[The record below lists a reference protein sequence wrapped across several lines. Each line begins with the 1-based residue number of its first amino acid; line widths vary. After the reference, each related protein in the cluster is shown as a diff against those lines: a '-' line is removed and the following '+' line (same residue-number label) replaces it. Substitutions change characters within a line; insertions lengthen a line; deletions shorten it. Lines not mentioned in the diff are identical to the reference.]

1 MTDTT
6 HHTPDE
12 SNLTAFALGELDPS
26 SDVYKQIAALIET
39 DADARAFV
47 EQARALGEQLH
58 DAYHADE
65 SSVGL
70 ADHQHRELSA
80 MIDQQ
85 DHNQPTPS
93 ATKTHESATAR
104 QPFRMP
110 RKMLLAA
117 GLAIAAGAAVTT
129 ITLLSETPD
138 AQRVA
143 KDDAKIVNVAGLSN
157 VQDAIAQP
165 VAVDFDNA
173 TLGEVLAFLNKQTG
187 VAIDAD
193 WSALKHRGVDRDT
206 RVSLTSDKP
215 QPARDVL
222 GYALRLAWAQSPHP
236 DPAEWAMD
244 DEGITIAPRSTLAQA
259 RLDATAKLL
268 EARRFSQAPVDDAM
282 LRTSKAKVW
291 DTGLWNDIQTKRA
304 EAGERVLEEAD
315 ASLDA
320 AEKAAAKGDLAAASD
335 HGVYAY
341 QLLAINATL
350 IKPDGFDSPMKR
362 IGALQETLNDK
373 QAEQDKAAI
382 AKAVEQAKADNREV
396 TDYESAMLAAVEALE
411 NESFQAA
418 SEALIQARASLVTN
432 REQHE
437 PDQYAE
443 LSGRALRLQA
453 EITRAS
459 GEAQDKRIAEALKQ
473 YKHRELIAKTKGEK
487 ENAQAIQER
496 LRAAREFQKQQQ
508 YGFAFE
514 KLEEASALDPD
525 NAVIQGFTEMI
536 KDSSFAVESSHLRRE
551 REVQAVNL
559 SLMNIEASTP
569 LGRSARGGR
578 HGQQAAGEWK
588 GNVVWHDGYTD
599 FAGNETKFDTRYAN
613 GRLYDAKDAALGV
626 EFKRQHAAGDVVSF
640 AIPGKVRFEN
650 APAFDLNAALSNT
663 SSGGNRGLSAGLAD
677 PSYAGGVV
685 VDGLPPAA
693 PTRNARPAVE
703 LAEAANAPSD
713 DFDQFGLVLD
723 SRSGRLQTQRQQFVN
738 RPNAEQPRK
747 EQLAKVIDEI
757 EKAEP
762 ETEASRQERREAE
775 IEALKRH
782 LTRVA
787 ATEKQ
792 EARRIEAMKEL
803 RELERRFIE
812 EQQQDLVVDPQMDRD
827 AYALV
832 NDNPFYNPADA
843 DDNGQNRAIST
854 FSVDVDT
861 AAYSLVR
868 RQLMQQGRLPVP
880 GAVRIEELINYFDY
894 DYDAPVVDGRALE
907 DGIVTQASLEKF
919 EKEQEGFAPFA
930 TDIKVTDC
938 PWQQGHQLVRI
949 GIKGMEVAQD
959 ERPPAHLTFLID
971 VSGSMSSANKLGLVK
986 QSLTMLLDKLNADDH
1001 VSIVVYAGRTR
1012 TVLENASAAD
1022 KDAIAEALNGLQSGG
1037 STAGAAGIQL
1047 AYDAAQKHFVD
1058 GGVNR
1063 VILCTDGDFNVGIRD
1078 TDDLVALI
1086 KDKANPAPGDD
1097 GKRRGVYL
1105 SVMGYGMGN
1114 LNDAMMEPLTNAGN
1128 GTYAYIDTREEATK
1142 VMYDQAGSTLVTIA
1156 KDVKV
1161 QVHFDP
1167 QQVMA
1172 YRLIGYENR
1181 VLANEDFAN
1190 DKVDA
1195 GDIGAGH
1202 SVTALYEVVPFNADG
1217 LIDDNE
1223 GIRVVKQQIEEL
1235 EEAIA
1240 LNASLMQTCSL
1251 TPEQQIKLAGSTKM
1265 LEQERV
1271 LCEAAIE
1278 RLEAKQAP
1286 AEDAE
1291 AEPDANAGGDDDK
1304 PVGPEL
1310 DKFEDGAMM
1319 SVKLRYKPVDA
1330 PAEDGTSRLL
1340 DNRVFANDLVQFELA
1355 DETTRFAAAVASY
1368 GMQLRSSP
1376 HAGDVDLDWVIDTA
1390 QAASTHD
1397 PGQLRAKFVELVT
1410 RTIQLMPVEEDAAV
1424 EDPAVPK

>member
-6 HHTPDE
+6 HHHSDARTPDE
-12 SNLTAFALGELDPS
+12 PSLTAFALGELDPT
-26 SDVYKQIAALIET
+26 SDVYKQVASLIET
-39 DADARAFV
+39 DADARAYV
-47 EQARALGEQLH
+47 EQTRALGEQLH

-85 DHNQPTPS
+85 DHNKPTPT
-93 ATKTHESATAR
+93 ATNTRDSATAR

-110 RKMLLAA
+110 RKLLLAA

-129 ITLLSETPD
+129 ITLLNDKPD
-138 AQRVA
+138 VERVA

-157 VQDAIAQP
+157 VKDAIAQP
-165 VAVDFDNA
+165 VTVDFDNA

-187 VAIDAD
+187 VAFDAD

-206 RVSLTSDKP
+206 RVSLASDTP

-244 DEGITIAPRSTLAQA
+244 DAGITIAPRSTLAQA

-268 EARRFSQAPVDDAM
+268 NARRFSQAPVDDAM

-291 DTGLWNDIQTKRA
+291 DTGLWNDILSKRA

-320 AEKAAAKGDLAAASD
+320 AEKAAAKGELEAASD
-335 HGVYAY
+335 HGLYAY
-341 QLLAINATL
+341 QLLAMNATL
-350 IKPDGFDSPMKR
+350 IKPAGFESPMKR
-362 IGALQETLNDK
+362 IGALQETLAQQ

-382 AKAVEQAKADNREV
+382 VKAVEDAKADDREA
-396 TDYESAMLAAVEALE
+396 TAYESAMLAAVEALE
-411 NESFQAA
+411 NQSFKSATDAITLAQTQLAEGRGEIEASHYSELAARTTRLHNAIYKTRWQYEAERIAQTERELEKRENQAT
-418 SEALIQARASLVTN
+418 S
-432 REQHE
+432 
-437 PDQYAE
+437 AE
-443 LSGRALRLQA
+443 
-453 EITRAS
+453 
-459 GEAQDKRIAEALKQ
+459 DKQKAEALRALLTSARSLQQQRQ
-473 YKHRELIAKTKGEK
+473 YERAADELDTALSIEPDNPAIAGYRDMLRDSRLAVESTRLGRHRELREAELGLVKLDAKPGK
-487 ENAQAIQER
+487 
-496 LRAAREFQKQQQ
+496 AAPRRQQ
-508 YGFAFE
+508 
-514 KLEEASALDPD
+514 
-525 NAVIQGFTEMI
+525 
-536 KDSSFAVESSHLRRE
+536 
-551 REVQAVNL
+551 
-559 SLMNIEASTP
+559 
-569 LGRSARGGR
+569 
-578 HGQQAAGEWK
+578 GQQAAGEW
-588 GNVVWHDGYTD
+588 GAGVGWHDGYSD
-599 FAGNETKFDTRYAN
+599 YAFKEAGFRSGDVADRFVSDLQPAAASLFDSGKLAEKKGSSLSERD
-613 GRLYDAKDAALGV
+613 RLY
-626 EFKRQHAAGDVVSF
+626 FS
-640 AIPGKVRFEN
+640 N
-650 APAFDLNAALSNT
+650 APGFDLNSALSGSVSGGQPSPTRMDGLSFVGGAVGGPPPSPVADPAAL
-663 SSGGNRGLSAGLAD
+663 
-677 PSYAGGVV
+677 
-685 VDGLPPAA
+685 A
-693 PTRNARPAVE
+693 PNRPALRGTFGVDATDSKDDLDFE
-703 LAEAANAPSD
+703 LRVNQSLA
-713 DFDQFGLVLD
+713 LD
-723 SRSGRLQTQRQQFVN
+723 
-738 RPNAEQPRK
+738 RPNAEQPRG
-747 EQLAKVIDEI
+747 EILAKVIDEL
-757 EKAEP
+757 EEAEP
-762 ETEASRQERREAE
+762 EAEASREELRRAE
-775 IEALKRH
+775 VEALKRH
-782 LTRVA
+782 LARTA

-792 EARRIEAMKEL
+792 EARRIEAIKEL

-812 EQQQDLVVDPQMDRD
+812 QQQQDIIIDPRMDRD
-827 AYALV
+827 AYAMV
-832 NDNPFYNPADA
+832 NDNPFYNPANEN
-843 DDNGQNRAIST
+843 DNGQNRAIST

-930 TDIKVTDC
+930 TDIQVTDC
-938 PWQQGHQLVRI
+938 PWQKGHQLVRI
-949 GIKGMEVAQD
+949 GIQGMEVAQD

-1022 KDAIAEALNGLQSGG
+1022 KDAIAEALDALKSGG

-1047 AYDAAQKHFVD
+1047 AYDAAQKHFID

-1063 VILCTDGDFNVGIRD
+1063 VILCTDGDFNVGISD
-1078 TDDLVALI
+1078 TDDLVDLI
-1086 KDKANPAPGDD
+1086 KQKANPEPDVD

-1114 LNDAMMEPLTNAGN
+1114 LNDRMMEPLTNAGN
-1128 GTYAYIDTREEATK
+1128 GTYAYIDTLEEATK

-1181 VLANEDFAN
+1181 VLANEDFDN

-1223 GIRVVKQQIEEL
+1223 AIRVVKQQVEAL

-1251 TPEQQIKLAGSTKM
+1251 TQEQELKLAGSTKM

-1278 RLEAKQAP
+1278 RLEARKAP
-1286 AEDAE
+1286 ADEAE
-1291 AEPDANAGGDDDK
+1291 AQPADAGAADGDK
-1304 PVGPEL
+1304 PAGPEL
-1310 DKFEDGAMM
+1310 DTFEDGAMM

-1330 PAEDGTSRLL
+1330 PAEDGTSRKL
-1340 DNRVFANDLVQFELA
+1340 DNRVFAKDLVKFELA

-1376 HAGDVDLDWVIDTA
+1376 HAGDVDLYWVIDTA
-1390 QAASTHD
+1390 EAASTHD
-1397 PGQLRAKFVELVT
+1397 PGQLRAKFVELVAK
-1410 RTIQLMPVEEDAAV
+1410 TIQLMPVEEDVAV
-1424 EDPAVPK
+1424 ENPGVPK